1 MTSHHITSNQ
11 ALSRDFFTGQNAPG
25 AKVVD
30 IDTKAE
36 IKHVFSVDTQK
47 GEVVCAHMP
56 LRVTPAH
63 EVETYTLRYRHI
75 APIYGGS
82 PSPCL
87 FHCYGNLTNK
97 EQP

>member
-1 MTSHHITSNQ
+1 MTSYHITSDQ
-11 ALSRDFFTGQNAPG
+11 ALSRNFFTANNAPG

-30 IDTKAE
+30 IDTKAK
-36 IKHVFSVDTQK
+36 IKQVFSVDTQK

-56 LRVTPAH
+56 LRITPAH

-82 PSPCL
+82 LRPCL